1 MENNAIQK
9 NKLMQMSHEE
19 LVDAHMALV
28 AAQAESLIANQHLQE
43 RVDRLT
49 EDINQMKALLF
60 SSKSEK
66 KKEEQVDGQVSML
79 FNEAEAT
86 VDREDLEEQ
95 VTIKE
100 HTRSVKKPGKKEAD
114 LSKLP
119 KEIVTHSIPED
130 RLKEIF
136 PGGWKQLPDEIYTN
150 VEYIPAKYIAKEHH
164 IEIYCSKND
173 DRIVRA
179 NHPEELLDGSIV
191 TPSLLAGIMDGKYVN
206 ALPLYRMEQDFER
219 NKIPI
224 SRQNMAGWIIKCTER
239 YLSLLYDRMK
249 VELLNHSVVH
259 ADETP
264 LLVSKDGRPSGSKSY
279 MWVYRSN
286 VLDDKPVVIYEYQK
300 TRKADHPKEFLK
312 GFEGTLVTDGYE
324 VYHKLARERSDEI
337 SVAGCWVHLKRRYT
351 DAIKAMGKAGSDT
364 VAGTL
369 SGQAIEKIR
378 EIFHKDNELNKLDGK
393 TRLERRKEEIKPLV
407 DAFFTWVKKH
417 RSDVTRKSAC
427 GRAFTYTVEQEQYL
441 RTFLDD
447 GGVPMDNNAAE
458 RAIRPFCIGKKNWVM
473 SDTIHGA
480 ESSAIVYSITETAKA
495 NDLRPYEYLKHLLA
509 EIPQHMDD
517 TDFHFLDSLLP
528 WSEDLPKECRG

>member
-1 MENNAIQK
+1 MENTVQTRE
-9 NKLMQMSHEE
+9 KLMQMSHEE
-19 LVDAHMALV
+19 LVTAYIDSLETNQRQQEQINWLK
-28 AAQAESLIANQHLQE
+28 AAI
-43 RVDRLT
+43 
-49 EDINQMKALLF
+49 F

-66 KKEEQVDGQVSML
+66 KKAEEVDGQISMV
-79 FNEAEAT
+79 FNEAEVSASN
-86 VDREDLEEQ
+86 DDIEEQ
-95 VTIKE
+95 ITIKE
-100 HTRSVKKPGKKEAD
+100 HTRSVKRPGKKEAD

-119 KEIVTHSIPED
+119 KEIVTHSIPEEK
-130 RLKEIF
+130 LKEIF

-150 VEYIPAKYIAKEHH
+150 VEYIPAKYIAREHH
-164 IEIYCSKND
+164 IEVYCAKNE
-173 DRIVRA
+173 DRIIRA
-179 NHPEELLDGSIV
+179 DRPKELLDGSIV

-219 NKIPI
+219 NRIPI
-224 SRQNMAGWIIKCTER
+224 SRQNMAGWIIKTTER

-249 VELLNHSVVH
+249 VELLDHSVVH

-264 LLVSKDGRPSGSKSY
+264 LFVSKDGRPSGSKSY

-286 VLDDKPVVIYEYQK
+286 VLDDKPVVVYEYQK

-337 SVAGCWVHLKRRYT
+337 RVAGCWVHLKRKYT
-351 DAIKAMGKAGSDT
+351 DAIKAMGKTGSST
-364 VAGTL
+364 PAGTL
-369 SGQAIEKIR
+369 SGQAIEKIQ
-378 EIFHKDNELNKLDGK
+378 EIFHKDNELNKLDSK
-393 TRLERRKEEIKPLV
+393 TRLKRRKEEIEPLV
-407 DAFFTWVKKH
+407 DEFFAWVNEH

-427 GRAFTYTVEQEQYL
+427 GRAFTYTVEQERYL

-447 GGVPMDNNAAE
+447 GDVPMDNNAAE

-495 NDLRPYEYLKHLLA
+495 NDLKPYEYLKHLLTR
-509 EIPQHMDD
+509 IPQHMDD
-517 TDFHFLDSLLP
+517 TDLGFLDSMLP
-528 WSEDLPKECRG
+528 WSEDLPEECRG